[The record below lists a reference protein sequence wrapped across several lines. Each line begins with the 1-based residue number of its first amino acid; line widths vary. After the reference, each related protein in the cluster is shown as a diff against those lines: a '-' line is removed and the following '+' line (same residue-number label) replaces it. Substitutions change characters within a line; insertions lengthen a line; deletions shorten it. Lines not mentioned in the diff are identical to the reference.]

1 MPTIPELQLPTGF
14 DAFDWFILVLRVAF
28 IALIYLFLY
37 QVGRVSVRELV
48 TIGKISSNMPQQ
60 APMQSLA
67 TGMLEMIDSAES
79 SWQNGTQ
86 FSLDYYTTVGRNSE
100 NSIAINDGFVSG
112 SHAEISFNQGAW
124 WLMDVGSTNGTQ
136 VNGQPVQGKVQLHN
150 GDIVSFGRVHLRA
163 HV

>member
-14 DAFDWFILVLRVAF
+14 DAFDWFILVLRIAF

-48 TIGKISSNMPQQ
+48 TIGQVSSTIPQQ
-60 APMQSLA
+60 AQMQSLA
-67 TGMLEMIDSAES
+67 TGMLEMIDNAES

-86 FSLDYYTTVGRNSE
+86 FPLDYYTTVGRNSE

-136 VNGQPVQGKVQLHN
+136 VNGQPVQGKVQLNN

>member
-48 TIGKISSNMPQQ
+48 TIGQVSAGMPQQ
-60 APMQSLA
+60 AQMQSLA
-67 TGMLEMIDSAES
+67 TGQLELIDGAES
-79 SWQNGTQ
+79 SWQQGTR
-86 FSLDYYTTVGRNSE
+86 FALDYYTTIGRNEE

-136 VNGQPVQGKVQLHN
+136 VNGQPVQGKVQLHT